1 MHTNAAWA
9 DHLKD
14 GGDRLTALQNNDGGW
29 DWPLDNGNPNSGSA
43 ANTIGP
49 IGMGL
54 AETYMFT
61 NDSAHLAALSQ
72 VGAFLITKTNNFSP
86 SDGYLAAKLDQ
97 VFGGSTYTNHVL
109 NNFYRPLQQGI
120 YDKDGAGTLYSTD
133 SYIQRIRDVRS
144 GTQANLAA
152 WDIGMG
158 LVGAASAGVSSSEI
172 NKWVIGVEAEINEL
186 EGDGS
191 QYYDV
196 IGLAGAIYGL
206 SFVGEDFDPTS
217 GEHQAASNII
227 DLANILVSY
236 QLPSGG
242 FTWTATAT
250 GVGDETVQETSYA
263 ILALNQIDPTTFN
276 NQINNAALYLR
287 SIQLGTGG
295 WENYQGYGENN
306 EITAEALW
314 ALTKENVNIPE
325 IVFGAKTTPSN
336 SSIVKS
342 GLSQIKVEFDQDVLH
357 DGSNKSANNVNNY
370 LLIEAGVNGTFDTAS
385 CAVPGGPSAAQDDIQ
400 IAIDTVVYDASGPF
414 ISTLT
419 VNGGNDLPEGKYRLF
434 VCGTTSIENLYG
446 IELNDGVSDSTIE
459 FTVSLSTSSSTT
471 TATSSKFELPS
482 TGFAMNQFTNLPTQ
496 LIEKAYS
503 SSGLVLQIPD
513 LNLSLD
519 IVGVPQV
526 DNSWDTSWLGQN
538 VGWLNGSAFPTWAGN
553 TVLTGHVW
561 NNTNTPGVFANIK
574 ELGYGQIIQIINNG
588 EVYTYQ
594 VVSNQLINNNQIK
607 LAFSH
612 EKFDTITLLTCENYS
627 EMTQTYQNRR
637 MIKAVLVSVE

>member
-1 MHTNAAWA
+1 
-9 DHLKD
+9 
-14 GGDRLTALQNNDGGW
+14 
-29 DWPLDNGNPNSGSA
+29 
-43 ANTIGP
+43 
-49 IGMGL
+49 
-54 AETYMFT
+54 
-61 NDSAHLAALSQ
+61 
-72 VGAFLITKTNNFSP
+72 
-86 SDGYLAAKLDQ
+86 
-97 VFGGSTYTNHVL
+97 
-109 NNFYRPLQQGI
+109 
-120 YDKDGAGTLYSTD
+120 
-133 SYIQRIRDVRS
+133 
-144 GTQANLAA
+144 
-152 WDIGMG
+152 
-158 LVGAASAGVSSSEI
+158 
-172 NKWVIGVEAEINEL
+172 VIGVEAEINEL